1 MEEKIIRKNFN
12 IKRGMIALCN
22 LGEGIGSE
30 QLGKRP
36 CVIVQNDTGNKFS
49 PTVVVAPL
57 TSKNWKTKLPTQAEI
72 NIIDSGAIEKNSLAL
87 CEQLRTID
95 KTRVEKIYGSVS
107 EKDMVNINDA
117 LIRSLEI
124 EKEYHLKVKEQ
135 VIVLITIEKII
146 LDLLELVDNDV
157 IEKLIHKYNEEMD
170 KFKKVCS
177 IYELKEENYYK
188 ASRKITSILLT
199 K

>member
-107 EKDMVNINDA
+107 EKDMVNINDIEECYKNLFSDKWEE
-117 LIRSLEI
+117 LIEDYIDNEWEGYSR
-124 EKEYHLKVKEQ
+124 
-135 VIVLITIEKII
+135 
-146 LDLLELVDNDV
+146 DNLVDKICYGRDEL
-157 IEKLIHKYNEEMD
+157 IEYGEQE
-170 KFKKVCS
+170 
-177 IYELKEENYYK
+177 
-188 ASRKITSILLT
+188 
-199 K
+199 